1 MQRKKMIEIRN
12 LFYKMAL
19 LGFIVMLAGL
29 AFTAAFP
36 RFLAWWCMF
45 LFGADDIPQT
55 LIILFGMLKTLVITI
70 FLIPALAIHW
80 QYRK

>member
-1 MQRKKMIEIRN
+1 MIELRN

-19 LGFIVMLAGL
+19 LGFIIMLVGL

-36 RFLAWWCMF
+36 KFLAWWCMF
-45 LFGADDIPQT
+45 LFGTSDIPET
-55 LIILFGMLKTLVITI
+55 LIILFGLLKTLVLSL

-80 QYRK
+80 QYGK